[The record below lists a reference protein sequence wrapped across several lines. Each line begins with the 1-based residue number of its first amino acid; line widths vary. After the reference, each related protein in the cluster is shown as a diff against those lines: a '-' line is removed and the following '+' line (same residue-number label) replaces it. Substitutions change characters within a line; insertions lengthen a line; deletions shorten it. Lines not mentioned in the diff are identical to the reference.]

1 MSKKSS
7 IASKISSLIFIGI
20 LVVALI
26 GLHKVYKTNYF
37 NDFYKAE
44 YNLNTTKFTRDG
56 KVKYS
61 DAYSYKLESDEFND
75 AMFYK
80 TVNVEKDT
88 SYRVT
93 CMVKTENVIPEK
105 EISRLRCTNM
115 FSRYCICL

>member
-7 IASKISSLIFIGI
+7 ILSKISSLIFII
-20 LVVALI
+20 FVVAALV
-26 GLHKVYKTNYF
+26 GLHRIYKTHYF

-44 YNLNTTKFTRDG
+44 ENLNTTKFTRDS

-61 DAYSYKLESDEFND
+61 DAYSYKLESSEYND

-80 TVNVEKDT
+80 TVSVEKNT

-93 CMVKTENVIPEK
+93 CMVKTENVTPEK
-105 EISRLRCTNM
+105 EVSRFWCTNM
-115 FSRYCICL
+115 FSKYSICV

>member
-1 MSKKSS
+1 MSRKSS
-7 IASKISSLIFIGI
+7 ITSKISSLIFIGI
-20 LVVALI
+20 LIVALI
-26 GLHKVYKTNYF
+26 GLHKVYKINYF

-44 YNLNTTKFTRDG
+44 YNLNITKFTRDG
-56 KVKYS
+56 NIKYS
-61 DAYSYKLESDEFND
+61 DVYSYKLESDEFND

-105 EISRLRCTNM
+105 EVSRLRCTNM
-115 FSRYCICL
+115 LIRYSICF